1 MRARKDGYG
10 VITYGKYD
18 RMSLKSS
25 LTNLFARKLRR
36 DIRKMADNALHDQEA
51 IMRSILRKASHCAI
65 GKKYHFLDIKDY
77 EDFKQAIPVK
87 GYEDMRD
94 EIQSIIDGDKDVLWP
109 GRPKYFAK
117 TSGTTSGVKYIPISK
132 ESMPFHIN
140 TARNAILNYLA
151 QSKRDIFAH
160 QLIFLSGSPVLED
173 KGGIKTGRLSGI
185 VNHEVPG
192 WARSNQIPDYSTNCI
207 EDWEEKLD
215 RIVAI
220 SLHSDLSLISGIPPW
235 VQMYYERLL
244 DQTGKETVKDIF
256 PNFQLFIHGGVNYK
270 PYKAHLEK
278 LAGAGIH
285 TLETYPASEGF
296 IAFQDTIGDE
306 SLLLNTY
313 AGMFFEFIPVDQFFD
328 DKPPRLNLSEVETG
342 KDYALIISSNAGL
355 WAYNIGDTIRFT
367 SLNPYRLVVSG
378 RIKHF
383 ISAFGE
389 HVIAKEVEEAMDIV
403 SRDYDLKVK
412 EFTVAPQVNPPEGG
426 LPYHEWLIEC
436 AGNVSQT
443 DILAHKLDEEMIRQ
457 NIYYRDLI
465 EGSIL
470 QTLKI
475 RLLSE
480 GSFVQYMKEKGK
492 LGGQNKVP
500 RLTNDREI
508 ADRLIEIS
516 ENLK

>member
-1 MRARKDGYG
+1 
-10 VITYGKYD
+10 
-18 RMSLKSS
+18 MSLKSS
-25 LTNLFARKLRR
+25 LINLFARKVRK
-36 DIRKMADNALHDQEA
+36 DIGKMSEKALSDQDA
-51 IMRSILRKASHCAI
+51 IMQSIIKKASHCSI
-65 GKKYHFLDIKDY
+65 GKKYRFSEIRDY
-77 EDFKQAIPVK
+77 NDFRQAIPIR

-94 EIQSIIDGDKDVLWP
+94 DIQKIIEGENDVLWP

-132 ESMPFHIN
+132 DSMPYHIN

-185 VNHEVPG
+185 VNHEVPA

-207 EDWEEKLD
+207 EDWEKKLD
-215 RIVAI
+215 RIVDI
-220 SLHSDLSLISGIPPW
+220 SLDSDLSLISGIPPW

-244 DQTGKETVKDIF
+244 EKTGKETVKHIF

-270 PYKAHLEK
+270 PYKANLEK
-278 LAGAGIH
+278 LAGENIH

-306 SLLLNTY
+306 SLLLNTN
-313 AGMFFEFIPVDQFFD
+313 AGMFFEFIPADQFFD
-328 DKPPRLNLSEVETG
+328 NEPPRLNLSEVETG

-367 SLNPYRLVVSG
+367 SLDPYRLHVSG

-403 SRDYDLKVK
+403 SQDYNLKIK

-426 LPYHEWLIEC
+426 LPYHEWLVEC
-436 AGNVSQT
+436 AEDVSQP

-465 EGSIL
+465 EGRIL

-475 RLLSE
+475 RLLSN
-480 GSFVQYMKEKGK
+480 GSFIEYMKEKGK

-508 ADRLIEIS
+508 ADRLIKIS

>member
-1 MRARKDGYG
+1 
-10 VITYGKYD
+10 
-18 RMSLKSS
+18 MSLKSA
-25 LTNLFARKLRR
+25 LINLFALKVRGN
-36 DIRKMADNALHDQEA
+36 IRKMADNALADQEI
-51 IMRSILRKASHCAI
+51 IMKSILHRASSCSIA
-65 GKKYHFLDIKDY
+65 KKYRFSEIQDYKD
-77 EDFKQAIPVK
+77 FRQAVPVR

-94 EIQSIIDGDKDVLWP
+94 DIQKIIDGEYDVLWP

-160 QLIFLSGSPVLED
+160 QLIFLSGSPVLEN

-185 VNHEVPG
+185 VNHEVPA
-192 WARSNQIPDYSTNCI
+192 WARSNQIPDYTTNCI

-215 RIVAI
+215 RIVDI
-220 SLHSDLSLISGIPPW
+220 SLSSDLSLISGIPPW

-244 DQTGKETVKDIF
+244 DKTGKETVKDIF

-270 PYKAHLEK
+270 PYKANLEK
-278 LAGAGIH
+278 LAGEDIH

-306 SLLLNTY
+306 SLLLNTN
-313 AGMFFEFIPVDQFFD
+313 AGMFFEFIPADKFFD
-328 DKPPRLNLSEVETG
+328 DQPPRLNLSEVETG

-367 SLNPYRLVVSG
+367 SLNPYRLHVSG

-403 SRDYDLKVK
+403 SQDFNLKVK
-412 EFTVAPQVNPPEGG
+412 EFTVAPQISPPEGG
-426 LPYHEWLIEC
+426 LPYHEWLVEF
-436 AGNVSQT
+436 AGDVSQA

-465 EGSIL
+465 EGRIL

-475 RLLSE
+475 RLLPE
-480 GSFVQYMKEKGK
+480 GSFIQYMKEKGK

-508 ADRLIEIS
+508 ADRLIKIS
-516 ENLK
+516 EKLK